1 MAIKASW
8 VLQNRRYPLPGR
20 QAFGLAGAPSL
31 CRRGIISRFGIG
43 VSGNEHHLART
54 QCLHRGYSEEFKR
67 KITPHGVGH
76 IVRRKLGLKT
86 PSRTMQA
93 APCSVVAS
101 PSSVRCSRM
110 DRTRSTSTGRGD
122 RWHATQKC

>member
-86 PSRTMQA
+86 PSRTNA
-93 APCSVVAS
+93 GRS
-101 PSSVRCSRM
+101 PFCCRLSLIRAMLQDGS
-110 DRTRSTSTGRGD
+110 DTI
-122 RWHATQKC
+122 HF